1 MVQKLVIYPD
11 PRINSTST
19 DVRQFNQTLW
29 DLLEDMKDTMIEHE
43 LTALSAIQIAY
54 PYNII
59 IIKEGEEYVEYINP
73 RELRSD
79 DKFDSTETTLYYPN
93 VEVTISRY
101 SKMKLVYEDRKGKPL
116 HRDID
121 DKELA
126 AIMQR
131 KIDYLFGGNFLDKVG
146 KDKRDDILDALKRD
160 GYAPS
165 PVDDVC
171 PTFSKKDYFVS
182 ITDKLLLAM
191 GLSLLT
197 PLFSFE
203 PKTIENIWFFD
214 KFSLLLIIGLMAGFF
229 LYAQIEAKKFGQCS
243 SCQIGNNIGVI
254 IKRVSL
260 AVVLA
265 IGAYFLLNPN

>member
-29 DLLEDMKDTMIEHE
+29 DVLEDMKDTMIEHD
-43 LTALSAIQIAY
+43 LKALSAIQIAY

-59 IIKEGEEYVEYINP
+59 IIKEGDEYVEYINP

-79 DKFDSTETTLYYPN
+79 DKFDSTETTLYYPDI
-93 VEVTISRY
+93 EVTVPRF
-101 SKMKLVYEDRKGKPL
+101 SKMKLVYENREGKPL

-126 AIMQR
+126 VVMQR

-146 KDKRDDILDALKRD
+146 KKRRDEILESLAKNGLPP
-160 GYAPS
+160 A

-182 ITDKLLLAM
+182 FTDKILFFM
-191 GLSLLT
+191 GLSLFT
-197 PLFSFE
+197 PLFSFA
-203 PKTIENIWFFD
+203 PSTIGNIFLFD
-214 KFSLLLIIGLMAGFF
+214 KIALLLVIGLMAGFF
-229 LYAQIEAKKFGQCS
+229 LYAQVEAKKFGQCS

-254 IKRVSL
+254 IKRVSVAVIL
-260 AVVLA
+260 AM
-265 IGAYFLLNPN
+265 GAYFLVNPS